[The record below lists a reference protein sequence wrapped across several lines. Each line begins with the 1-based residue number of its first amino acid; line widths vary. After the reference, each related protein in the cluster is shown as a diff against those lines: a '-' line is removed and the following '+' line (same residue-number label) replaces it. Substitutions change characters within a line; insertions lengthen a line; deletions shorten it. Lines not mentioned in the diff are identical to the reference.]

1 MTLAKSV
8 VFVWMISGLAE
19 ATGGMASS
27 VPSCC
32 GIRQCNKDVSMASS
46 SMKCV
51 LKEKFT
57 IETLPIT
64 KDFLRE
70 KRLIEKR
77 GELVLLADGEEIRHI
92 TFFTLNPG
100 PNYFRGG
107 HYHKKKVEKFYVV
120 SGKLRI
126 SLVDVEINET
136 EVLELEAWQRVTIHP
151 MCAHKFQAIT
161 PAQVIEYY
169 ATSYDPDDDIRF
181 ESFHGEQSC

>member
-1 MTLAKSV
+1 MLKDKV
-8 VFVWMISGLAE
+8 KIE
-19 ATGGMASS
+19 A
-27 VPSCC
+27 
-32 GIRQCNKDVSMASS
+32 
-46 SMKCV
+46 
-51 LKEKFT
+51 
-57 IETLPIT
+57 LPIT

-70 KRLIEKR
+70 KRLLQER
-77 GELVLLADGEEIRHI
+77 GELVLLADDEEIRHI

-107 HYHKKKVEKFYVV
+107 HYHKKKIEKFYIV

-126 SLVDVEINET
+126 LLVDVETQENDVIHVT
-136 EVLELEAWQRVTIHP
+136 AGQKVTIYP

-181 ESFHGEQSC
+181 DSFHGEQSC